1 MSEELVIELV
11 LITVFSVI
19 TNLIIDRFK
28 NWKQKRKLENTPIE
42 DTQPFH
48 ISGNNTMVPPLPV
61 RNTQPVQSSNV
72 SSQTHNVAGGSSTPP
87 ALPHRQT
94 RNTIN
99 VEDFPRCP
107 IHKCCNRR
115 GEEQKIFYDSNRK
128 MWRCYHGH
136 SFSS

>member
-48 ISGNNTMVPPLPV
+48 ISGNRDGVFKYIRDNLPCALNCGV
-61 RNTQPVQSSNV
+61 DINGFEPV
-72 SSQTHNVAGGSSTPP
+72 TFEE
-87 ALPHRQT
+87 L
-94 RNTIN
+94 
-99 VEDFPRCP
+99 VENNNKWYGR
-107 IHKCCNRR
+107 IQN
-115 GEEQKIFYDSNRK
+115 
-128 MWRCYHGH
+128 
-136 SFSS
+136 